1 MSFLKGL
8 ESFQARMEED
18 AVVEETSVD
27 VEVKVAEEVEAATQI
42 VEEATSVVTDAE
54 ASDAAAEDVE
64 AVEHFIASIKK
75 HGLTQQ
81 GLELMNRNGI
91 LEAISG
97 VALPAVESLD
107 STGRNHEAAQAALEA
122 SEGIIKKSWEAIKK
136 FFKGLWEKIKA
147 LWAKF
152 MSYITSWESS
162 IKKAKEA
169 LPEAIDAKKAK
180 DKDVTTLKYAT
191 FQIVCDGVMTVTE
204 GLASSIGSPEKK
216 DVVKDYF
223 KKKENGMIAIGL
235 KFEGDDLV
243 QADKAPES
251 SSMKFAASGWDL
263 DKLKSGGFKGAQDT
277 VAALRGIKDFPAAF
291 GKACDGGI
299 KMADS
304 LAKSSGKEHDEKL
317 KGELEA
323 LRGNVAMS
331 SKIAAKVAAR
341 ATIVPRAYISAC
353 AAAKACAA

>member
-42 VEEATSVVTDAE
+42 VEEATSVIADAE
-54 ASDAAAEDVE
+54 ASDDAAEDVE

-122 SEGIIKKSWEAIKK
+122 SEGIIKKSWEGIKK
-136 FFKGLWEKIKA
+136 FFKMIWEKIKG

-152 MSYITSWESS
+152 LSYVTRWEAS
-162 IKKAKEA
+162 IKRAKESLPA
-169 LPEAIDAKKAK
+169 EVDKKKYDDKKASLLTAAKYAELGEAVVATSDSLSKYSGVKTPSKDAVKSDFPDSTIGKLGLKWDGDSLTSSDNKPEAKEEKLGTIGWSLDYAKVKGFEVAVNAVKA
-180 DKDVTTLKYAT
+180 
-191 FQIVCDGVMTVTE
+191 MR
-204 GLASSIGSPEKK
+204 
-216 DVVKDYF
+216 
-223 KKKENGMIAIGL
+223 GMSG
-235 KFEGDDLV
+235 
-243 QADKAPES
+243 
-251 SSMKFAASGWDL
+251 FA
-263 DKLKSGGFKGAQDT
+263 
-277 VAALRGIKDFPAAF
+277 AAF
-291 GKACDGGI
+291 GKSCEAGM
-299 KMADS
+299 KAADS
-304 LAKSSGKEHDEKL
+304 AAKSTGKPEDEETVKVIR
-317 KGELEA
+317 A
-323 LRGNVAMS
+323 NVS
-331 SKIAAKVAAR
+331 AASKVASKVASVG
-341 ATIVPRAYISAC
+341 TIVPRTYISAC
-353 AAAKACAA
+353 AALKACAA

>member
-8 ESFQARMEED
+8 ESFQARMEEEST
-18 AVVEETSVD
+18 VEETSVD
-27 VEVKVAEEVEAATQI
+27 IEVKVAEEVEAATQI
-42 VEEATSVVTDAE
+42 VEEATSVIADAE

-64 AVEHFIASIKK
+64 AVEHFIESIKK

-91 LEAISG
+91 LEAVSG

-107 STGRNHEAAQAALEA
+107 ATGRNHEAAQVALEA
-122 SEGIIKKSWEAIKK
+122 SEGIVKRSWEAIKK
-136 FFKGLWEKIKA
+136 FFKNLWEKIKG

-162 IKKAKEA
+162 IRKAKDA
-169 LPEAIDAKKAK
+169 LPAAIDTKKAK

-191 FQIVCDGVMTVTE
+191 FQVMCDGIMAVTE
-204 GLASSIGSPEKK
+204 GIASPTGAPDKK
-216 DVVKDYF
+216 DVVKDFF

-235 KFEGDDLV
+235 KFDGDDLT
-243 QADKAPES
+243 QSDKAPEAT
-251 SSMKFAASGWDL
+251 SMKLGASGWDL
-263 DKLKSGGFKGAQDT
+263 DKLKNGGFKGAADT
-277 VAALRGIKDFPAAF
+277 VAALRGLKDFPAAF
-291 GKACDGGI
+291 GKACDAGI

-304 LAKSSGKEHDEKL
+304 LAASAGKEHDEKMKDQL
-317 KGELEA
+317 DA
-323 LRGNVAMS
+323 IRGNVALA
-331 SKIAAKVAAR
+331 SKVAAKVASR
-341 ATIVPRAYISAC
+341 AGIVPRAYISAC

>member
-8 ESFQARMEED
+8 ESFQSRMEED

-91 LEAISG
+91 LEAVSG
-97 VALPAVESLD
+97 VSLPAVESLD
-107 STGRNHEAAQAALEA
+107 ATGRNHEAAQAALEA

-162 IKKAKEA
+162 IKKAKDS
-169 LPEAIDAKKAK
+169 LPTGIDPKKAK
-180 DKDVTTLKYAT
+180 DKDVTTMKYST
-191 FQIVCDGVMTVTE
+191 FQQVCDGVQAVVE
-204 GLASSIGSPEKK
+204 GLEGALSDPIKK
-216 DVVKDYF
+216 DSVKDFF
-223 KKKENGMIAIGL
+223 KKKENGLIAIGL
-235 KFEGDDLV
+235 KFDGDDLT
-243 QADKAPES
+243 QSDKAPES
-251 SSMKFAASGWDL
+251 SSMKFAATGWDL
-263 DKLKSGGFKGAQDT
+263 DKLKGGGFKGAADT
-277 VAALRGIKDFPAAF
+277 VASMRGIKDFPVAF
-291 GKACDGGI
+291 GKACDAGMKI
-299 KMADS
+299 ADS
-304 LAKSSGKEHDEKL
+304 LSKSSGVEHDQKKKDEM
-317 KGELEA
+317 ENM
-323 LRGNVAMS
+323 RGNVSTA
-331 SKIAAKVAAR
+331 SKVAAKVAAR
-341 ATIVPRAYISAC
+341 SSIVPRAYLSAC